1 MNSQSTKKRI
11 DKRIKT
17 YHHKQMVKRQC
28 PPSITIQDWKAT
40 PNSVQ
45 TLVETLLA
53 AVAEMQQM
61 MAELHKQI
69 EEQQKQVEQQ
79 QKRIN
84 QLEEQVGRNS
94 RNSSQPPSSDRP
106 DVKKPPPKAKGEQ
119 KRGGQPGHKG
129 QGRQL
134 KPAEEVTRFVVS
146 KPSQC
151 EECGT
156 LLLGED
162 PQPNRHQVCE
172 LPPIEP
178 EIIEYQA
185 HTLTCLCCGHQNR
198 ARWPAEMPTGS
209 FGPRV
214 QGLLGYLS
222 GRFSVSRR
230 DVQEMMT
237 SIFQVEISLGAV
249 SAQEANLSAALAQ
262 PVHEAQSYVHQ
273 QAQINTDETSWQ
285 KQTKRQWLWTA
296 ATELVTIFLIV
307 ATRGADGFKQLIGTE
322 FEGIIGSDRW
332 SAYNWLDASCRQ
344 LCWAHLLR
352 DFQAFVDRKGESA
365 VIGQALLK
373 QAAALFDLWHCARDG
388 TLSRPDFQ
396 QAMRP
401 IRREVEALLQVG
413 TFVNHA
419 KTAQTCANILK
430 IAPALWSFVEH
441 EGIEPTNNAA
451 ERALRRGVLWRKRSF
466 GSQSDRG
473 LRFTERILT
482 TVTTL
487 RQQQRNVL
495 DFLTLACQA
504 QHLGLPPPS
513 LLPVNSDVDPV
524 FTN

>member
-1 MNSQSTKKRI
+1 M
-11 DKRIKT
+11 
-17 YHHKQMVKRQC
+17 KRQ
-28 PPSITIQDWKAT
+28 PPPGITVADWEAT

-45 TLVETLLA
+45 TLVYTLLP
-53 AVAEMQQM
+53 AVEEMQQIVPQLQKQI
-61 MAELHKQI
+61 EQQHKQI
-69 EEQQKQVEQQ
+69 EQQ
-79 QKRIN
+79 QQRIN
-84 QLEEQVGRNS
+84 QLEEQVGKNS
-94 RNSSQPPSSDRP
+94 RNSSKPPSSDP
-106 DVKKPPPKAKGEQ
+106 PNVKKPPPKAKGER

-129 QGRQL
+129 RGRKL

-146 KPSQC
+146 KPSEC
-151 EECGT
+151 EKCGT
-156 LLLGED
+156 LLLGTD
-162 PQPNRHQVCE
+162 PQPHRHQVWE

-185 HTLTCLCCGHQNR
+185 HALTCLCCGYKNR
-198 ARWPAEMPTGS
+198 APWPVEMPAGS

-214 QGLLGYLS
+214 QGLIGYLS
-222 GRFSVSRR
+222 GRFNVSRR

-249 SAQEANLSAALAQ
+249 SAQEAKLSAALAQ
-262 PVHEAQSYVHQ
+262 AVTEAESYVQQ
-273 QAQINTDETSWQ
+273 QAQANTDETSWE
-285 KQTKRQWLWTA
+285 KNNKRHWLWTA
-296 ATELVTIFLIV
+296 TTEWVTIFLVV
-307 ATRGADGFKQLIGTE
+307 ATRGADGFKQLMGTD
-322 FEGIIGSDRW
+322 FDGILGSDRW
-332 SAYNWLDASCRQ
+332 SAYNWLDASRRQ

-373 QAAALFDLWHCARDG
+373 QTTVMFDLWHRTRDG
-388 TLSRPDFQ
+388 TLSRSDFQ

-401 IRREVEALLQVG
+401 IRQEIEAFLKVG

-419 KTAQTCANILK
+419 QTAKTCANILK
-430 IAPALWSFVEH
+430 IAPALWSFVEQQ
-441 EGIEPTNNAA
+441 GIAPTNNAA

-482 TVTTL
+482 AVTTL

-495 DFLTLACQA
+495 DFLALTCQA
-504 QHLGLPPPS
+504 QHLGLPAPS

>member
-1 MNSQSTKKRI
+1 
-11 DKRIKT
+11 
-17 YHHKQMVKRQC
+17 MVKRQP
-28 PPSITIQDWKAT
+28 PPSITTQDWDAT

-45 TLVETLLA
+45 TLVYTLLA
-53 AVAEMQQM
+53 AVEEMQQIVSV
-61 MAELHKQI
+61 LQKQI
-69 EEQQKQVEQQ
+69 EQQ
-79 QKRIN
+79 QKVIKQQQKQIN
-84 QLEEQVGRNS
+84 QLEEQVGKTS
-94 RNSSQPPSSDRP
+94 RNSSKPPSSDP
-106 DVKKPPPKAKGEQ
+106 PHVKKAPPKAKG
-119 KRGGQPGHKG
+119 KRKQGGQPGHKG
-129 QGRQL
+129 HGRKL
-134 KPAEEVTRFVVS
+134 KPPEEVTRFVVS
-146 KPSQC
+146 KPSEC

-156 LLLGED
+156 LLLGID
-162 PQPNRHQVCE
+162 PQPHRHQVCE

-185 HTLTCLCCGHQNR
+185 HALTCLCCGHKNR
-198 ARWPAEMPTGS
+198 APWPAAMPTGS

-214 QGLLGYLS
+214 QGLIGYLS

-230 DVQEMMT
+230 DVEEMMA

-249 SAQEANLSAALAQ
+249 STQEANLSDALEQ
-262 PVHEAQSYVHQ
+262 PVTEAQNYVQQ
-273 QAQINTDETSWQ
+273 QAQANTDETSWKKNN
-285 KQTKRQWLWTA
+285 KQHWLWTA
-296 ATELVTIFLIV
+296 TTEWVTIFLVV
-307 ATRGADGFKQLIGTE
+307 ATRGADGFKQLMGTE
-322 FEGIIGSDRW
+322 FSGIIGSDRW
-332 SAYNWLDASCRQ
+332 SAYNGLSAARRQ

-373 QAAALFDLWHCARDG
+373 QATAMFDLWHRARDG

-396 QAMRP
+396 KAMRP
-401 IRREVEALLQVG
+401 IRQEVEALLAVG
-413 TFVNHA
+413 TFVNHS
-419 KTAQTCANILK
+419 KTVNTCANILK

-495 DFLTLACQA
+495 DFLALACHA
-504 QHLGLPPPS
+504 QHLGLPAPS